1 MNARVSV
8 AVLALLFFPAAG
20 RASNCAV
27 TTVGKTPLDDL
38 GPGTYQGQQ
47 GGLYPNGENQRPP
60 AHDAAGRAIS
70 EAIAPINNRIVLIS
84 IGMSNATQ
92 EFSRFVPLAM
102 SYPGRNPALR
112 VVDCAVGGQTAPI
125 VADPNSPYWITVR
138 QRLQQAGVD
147 STQVRA
153 AWVKEAIAGPTLPFP
168 SDAIELQ
175 GYLRTIAM
183 VLKDKFPNLEL
194 AYYASRIYAGY
205 ATGVSQ
211 LNPEPFA
218 YQSGFSVKWL
228 VAAQIAGTDPGLNY
242 DPQSGPV
249 EAPWLAWGPYLWA
262 DGLVPRSDGLIWECA
277 DFQNDGTHPADS
289 GRAKVANL
297 LLDFFTS
304 DPTATPW
311 FLSGSTGVPAIAV
324 ATAELTIGAPIPNP
338 APGWTSIP
346 ITAASAA
353 PVRIGIYAVNG
364 RLVRLLAAEP
374 LPQTARLLYWDG
386 RDENGAAVANGAYF
400 VRAGAAGQVQKLIVE
415 R

>member
-1 MNARVSV
+1 M
-8 AVLALLFFPAAG
+8 
-20 RASNCAV
+20 
-27 TTVGKTPLDDL
+27 
-38 GPGTYQGQQ
+38 
-47 GGLYPNGENQRPP
+47 
-60 AHDAAGRAIS
+60 
-70 EAIAPINNRIVLIS
+70 
-84 IGMSNATQ
+84 
-92 EFSRFVPLAM
+92 
-102 SYPGRNPALR
+102 
-112 VVDCAVGGQTAPI
+112 
-125 VADPNSPYWITVR
+125 
-138 QRLQQAGVD
+138 
-147 STQVRA
+147 
-153 AWVKEAIAGPTLPFP
+153 KEAIAGPTLPFP

-183 VLKDKFPNLEL
+183 VLKDKFPNIEL

-228 VAAQIAGTDPGLNY
+228 VAGQIAGTDPGLNY

-249 EAPWLAWGPYLWA
+249 EAPWLSWGPYLWA

-277 DFQNDGTHPADS
+277 DFQSDGTHPSDS

-297 LLDFFTS
+297 LLDFFTT

-311 FLSGSTGVPAIAV
+311 FLADATGVPGMAV
-324 ATAELTIGAPIPNP
+324 AGAELTIGPPIPNP
-338 APGWTSIP
+338 APGWASIP
-346 ITAASAA
+346 ITAASGA

-374 LPQTARLLYWDG
+374 LPQAARLLYWDG
-386 RDENGAAVANGAYF
+386 RDERGAAVANGAYF
-400 VRAGAAGQVQKLIVE
+400 VHADAAGTQVQKLIVE